1 LGNGTAVDSLTPVDV
16 SGFIGEEVIAVSAG
30 SGHTCAITETNGIK
44 CWGNNTYGQLGWKLL
59 WVPVDVIGFVNNFK
73 VFLPMIDR

>member
-1 LGNGTAVDSLTPVDV
+1 VDV

-59 WVPVDVIGFVNNFK
+59 WVPVDVIGFVDNFK